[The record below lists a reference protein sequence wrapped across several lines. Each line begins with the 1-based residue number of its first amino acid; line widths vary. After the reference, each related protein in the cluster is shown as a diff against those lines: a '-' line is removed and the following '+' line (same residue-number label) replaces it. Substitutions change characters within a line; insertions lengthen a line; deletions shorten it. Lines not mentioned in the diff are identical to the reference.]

1 MHKKMYKSGK
11 NWLVAGIAATAVTAT
26 LANTSTTTVHA
37 DSMSNATK
45 QANNNQTT
53 ANDVAN
59 AKSTVDTAQQ
69 HQQQA
74 QSAVSQATTK
84 LNDTKQAL
92 KTAQANKDQAT
103 PENIAATSAAVD
115 TANNVTIPADKNA
128 VATATQEQDKAQ
140 SDAQTANDKVKEAQ
154 TDVDSQQKV
163 VDQAHQDVENT
174 NAQTAADDLNKANQA
189 VSKDQVAVQNDQ
201 QTIDST
207 SKQIPDQQ
215 AAVTA
220 ANEAVNAAQSS
231 VEVAQSDANKASE
244 NKTSAESNVKDDQ
257 QVVTTATK
265 SAETATT
272 NLNTAQTQFDQHN
285 QFDRNAAK
293 TILGSGS
300 YSPSEIL
307 EGTLENETQLPNK
320 LVMPQIYQQ
329 GIQNGQSTTIQ
340 LYCNDG
346 KVINYTVP
354 LNGSGYVDPFYQVR
368 VAKDNSPKLKFN
380 QDGVLD
386 AVQAQEL
393 TAYALELINSVR
405 VPLGLPALK
414 MNSLTVQAGQA
425 MALDRAKTKTSNPHV
440 DAQKDIDGIIGEN
453 GFGQN
458 ASMFSVTAGVDETGW
473 DSANNTMLFAKA
485 NLVNTIISMIWND
498 FTSNNGHTK
507 NFLNGYDP
515 AAGYQ
520 PSTYM
525 SLSITSPDLQQA
537 AGGYNVAFNLYTDG
551 SKIKSFPDLPV
562 NDTTAGVEDTVAIQ
576 LQNAVTKAKSTN
588 QEAITD
594 LHNAENKLAQD
605 QVILETANTNYNTA
619 NQMLTAAQKDLTSKQ
634 SVLQSAQKG
643 LSTSQQALQQAQ
655 SSLTDNAA
663 QLSNDQATQSHAQ
676 AVVDNLDS
684 ALKEKIALLNSA
696 ETKLNN
702 LTKVLNEAKNDY
714 ENKQAILKVANNKL
728 SDAKANLAND
738 LKSLATLQEKLST
751 LTNADSLLATAKSNL
766 ASAKSQFDQAN
777 AALESA
783 TSELATAQAK
793 YNTIK
798 MDYDAELAVQKETL
812 AIEAQKEAH
821 KANKGQKSSVSL
833 SHDNDAQPVTQ
844 NGTNQYAELS
854 NMNTISPKIR
864 PAAAT
869 TSQVQASSVFAS
881 SANSLLTRLPQTGEQ
896 NNNLWLSIISG
907 LLSLA
912 ALFGIRKHHHAAHLR
927 DASHV

>member
-1 MHKKMYKSGK
+1 MYKSGK
-11 NWLVAGIAATAVTAT
+11 NWLVVGIAATAVTAT

-37 DSMSNATK
+37 DSVSTATK

-74 QSAVSQATTK
+74 QAAVSQATTK

-92 KTAQANKDQAT
+92 KTAQANKYQAT

-128 VATATQEQDKAQ
+128 VASATQEQDKAQ
-140 SDAQTANDKVKEAQ
+140 SDAQTANDKVKAAQ

-174 NAQTAADDLNKANQA
+174 NAQTAADNLNKANQA

-207 SKQIPDQQ
+207 SKQIPDQRS
-215 AAVTA
+215 AVTA
-220 ANEAVNAAQSS
+220 ANEAVNAAQNS

-244 NKTSAESNVKDDQ
+244 NKSSAESNVKNDQ

-272 NLNTAQTQFDQHN
+272 NLNTAQTQLDQHN

-293 TILGSGS
+293 TILGPGS

-414 MNSLTVQAGQA
+414 MNSLTVLAGQA
-425 MALDRAKTKTSNPHV
+425 MALDRAKTNTSNPHV

-473 DSANNTMLFAKA
+473 NSDNNTMLFAKA

-498 FTSNNGHTK
+498 FPSNQGHAK
-507 NFLNGYDP
+507 SFLSGNANDLFD
-515 AAGYQ
+515 
-520 PSTYM
+520 TYM

-537 AGGYNVAFNLYTDG
+537 AGGYNIAFNLYIDG
-551 SKIKSFPDLPV
+551 SKINNFPDLPV
-562 NDTTAGVEDTVAIQ
+562 NDTAAGVEDTVAIQ
-576 LQNAVTKAKSTN
+576 LQNAVTKAKATN
-588 QEAITD
+588 QEAITN
-594 LHNAENKLAQD
+594 LHNAENKLTQD

-619 NQMLTAAQKDLTSKQ
+619 NQMLTAAQKNLTSKQ
-634 SVLQSAQKG
+634 SALHSAQKG

-655 SSLTDNAA
+655 SSLKDNAA
-663 QLSNDQATQSHAQ
+663 QLSNDQVTQSHAQ

-684 ALKEKIALLNSA
+684 TLKEKIALLNSA

-738 LKSLATLQEKLST
+738 LKNLATLQEKLST

-766 ASAKSQFDQAN
+766 ASAKAQFDQAN

-783 TSELATAQAK
+783 TSELTTAQGK

-798 MDYDAELAVQKETL
+798 MDYDAELAVQKEL
-812 AIEAQKEAH
+812 AVEAQKEAQ
-821 KANKGQKSSVSL
+821 KANKGQKSSISL
-833 SHDNDAQPVTQ
+833 NHDSDAQTVTQ
-844 NGTNQYAELS
+844 NGNSQYVELS
-854 NMNTISPKIR
+854 NMITISPKIR
-864 PAAAT
+864 PAAETA
-869 TSQVQASSVFAS
+869 SQVKASSVFAS

-896 NNNLWLSIISG
+896 NGNLWISIISSV
-907 LLSLA
+907 LSLA
-912 ALFGIRKHHHAAHLR
+912 ALFGIRKHYNAAHLS
-927 DASHV
+927 DSHHA